1 MIYTEK
7 IKMGIKD
14 IEKDL
19 YLGNRAILEYLEN
32 VACHHADSIGC
43 GTASEGNTTAWL
55 LLDWKVQVLQRPT
68 YGQELTVTT
77 WSRDMVGCFGFRD
90 YKITDEAGTLCI
102 IATSK
107 WLLVDT
113 QTKAIR
119 KVDKEVMAKYE
130 SEPDH
135 FAFPSSED
143 EKFEKLRKPEAF
155 DHSVTYPV
163 VRRDLDFMGHMHN
176 IYYLDLAYEALPEEV
191 YAKRLID
198 NFRISYSKEI
208 KPGQVVHCRYALRD
222 GKYTVVLENEDG
234 SLMHAIVEMY

>member
-32 VACHHADSIGC
+32 AACHHADSIGC

-55 LLDWKVQVLQRPT
+55 LLDWKVQVLRRPT
-68 YGQELTVTT
+68 YGQELTIAT

-90 YKITDEAGTLCI
+90 FEITDEVGNLCI

-119 KVDKEVMAKYE
+119 KVDKEVMAKYQ
-130 SEPDH
+130 SEPSH
-135 FAFPSSED
+135 FAFPSAED
-143 EKFEKLRKPEAF
+143 EKFEKLRKPESLIDSF
-155 DHSVTYPV
+155 SYQVT
-163 VRRDLDFMGHMHN
+163 RRDIDFIGHMHN
-176 IYYLDLAYEALPEEV
+176 IYYLDLAYEALPEDIYE
-191 YAKRLID
+191 ARLFD

-208 KPGQVVHCRYALRD
+208 KPGQIVHC
-222 GKYTVVLENEDG
+222 KYTLHDDKHTIVLENEDG
-234 SLMHAIVEMY
+234 SLMHAIIEMY